1 MVQMVDIIF
10 PVTENLRMPLLILQW
25 IFAFIAFEL
34 ALIFLLK
41 YRREKGPLRLSDEL
55 GYAGLFFSI
64 SFMQFLFIFGN
75 FFAGISSD
83 RDLFVGLGCIVIIIG
98 GCIFMGVMER
108 SRLYVYKRFFFT
120 ICGLVLLI
128 VAIITFFIDL
138 EVLPFIFYGIW
149 PILFIFFVI
158 HFGNFFKG
166 AADFKTQFIK
176 FIPLLFLMMVGILLN
191 TEYIMRF
198 IGLELGLI
206 GSICQFCAIGGLAY
220 FFIKLP
226 PFSEFEWKDTVEEL
240 LIMTKGGVCIY
251 HRYFIDKINHLSDVM
266 ISGALIGVNIM
277 LDELTSTK
285 QRGISIIRKKD
296 KTVNIFSANKLVGVL
311 ISTEELNTVSYRLK
325 EFIQKIENIYQNLLV
340 KWDGHIEV
348 FTGLEDLVTEYFT

>member
-1 MVQMVDIIF
+1 MVEIVF

-25 IFAFIAFEL
+25 VFAFIAFEL

-41 YRREKGPLRLSDEL
+41 YRREESHLKLSDEL
-55 GYAGLFFSI
+55 GYAGLFFGI

-75 FFAGISSD
+75 FFATISSL
-83 RDLFVGLGCIVIIIG
+83 RNLYLGLGCIVIIIG
-98 GCIFMGVMER
+98 ACFFMGVMEK
-108 SRLYVYKRFFFT
+108 SRLYVYKRFLFT
-120 ICGLVLLI
+120 ICGLVVLI
-128 VAIITFFIDL
+128 VSIITFFIDL
-138 EVLPFIFYGIW
+138 KLLQFIFYGIW

-166 AADFKTQFIK
+166 AEDFKTQFTK
-176 FIPLLFLMMVGILLN
+176 FIPLLFLMMLGILLN

-206 GSICQFCAIGGLAY
+206 GSICEFCAIGGLAY

-251 HRYFIDKINHLSDVM
+251 HQYFVDKVSHLSDVM

-285 QRGISIIRKKD
+285 QRGISVIKKRD
-296 KTVNIFSANKLVGVL
+296 KTVNIFSANSLVGVL
-311 ISTEELNTVSYRLK
+311 ITSEELNTVIYRLK

-348 FTGLEDLVTEYFT
+348 FTGLEDLVMEHFT